1 MELILVRHALPH
13 IDTAVPAVDWGLSDE
28 GRQSCA
34 LLVDCLA
41 LYEPQMVVTSRERKA
56 VETGLL
62 IADALALPLEEADGL
77 HEHDRSGIGWLEPDR
92 FLAAMDGLF
101 AHPTRVEFGLESATA
116 AHARFTSAIY
126 RVERRHPGG
135 TLVVVTH
142 GTVMSLFAAGGDASD
157 ARAKW
162 KRLGFPSLM
171 VFERRS
177 RRLVHTI
184 EQI

>member
-1 MELILVRHALPH
+1 MELILVRHALPA
-13 IDTAVPAVDWGLSDE
+13 IDTAVPAADWGLSDE

-34 LLVDCLA
+34 LLVDCVADCVA

-77 HEHDRSGIGWLEPDR
+77 HEHDRSGIGWIEPDR

-116 AHARFTSAIY
+116 AYARFTSLSTGSS
-126 RVERRHPGG
+126 GG
-135 TLVVVTH
+135 TRE
-142 GTVMSLFAAGGDASD
+142 G
-157 ARAKW
+157 
-162 KRLGFPSLM
+162 
-171 VFERRS
+171 RS
-177 RRLVHTI
+177 SW
-184 EQI
+184 